1 MKLLSATLL
10 VASFAPSSGFGQMG
24 STEPWRD
31 YDYPDYPSQ
40 EQCDATPSPTGDKY
54 TWIDQTAGAWICSTP
69 AANADK
75 DTCLSYGCYYHE
87 DWNACMPSCQMDITD
102 SPEADNCMA
111 CTFDSAWVGHPQT
124 GDAPEGFAP
133 GPCPSGCVQ
142 HPEGYCGLPC
152 SAQSDNPL
160 NFYACYFC
168 IEDET
173 CGGAEACQYTPPKDP
188 TATGTDSMGS
198 CRPGCGPGNCE
209 SCGWDECSCLDAC
222 TWNKRGGDGDDFTIP
237 GSCEDS
243 CEAGN
248 CHLCDPD
255 ETGDMSRCES
265 ASGCIWDSN
274 SGPWNEATMK
284 NLASAGVSAART
296 SAGAAMSL
304 FTAPKPSKCAWTTV
318 AKSSTTKPQDSL
330 EKVSSA
336 GTPVLTMTPT
346 PACPNPSAPPSAA
359 SGPPTRAAAW
369 KSMESAPAGESA
381 FVMIKRHDSIHGIMG

>member
-173 CGGAEACQYTPPKDP
+173 CGGAEGCQYAPPKDP

-274 SGPWNEATMK
+274 SGPWDEATMK
-284 NLASAGVSAART
+284 NLGECRRECSSDECWSCNESLYGAEAKQMCMDNGCQVVDYEAAGFTGEGFECRNTCSHDDTHSCMSESECTSVGGQWSPDSGRCIEVDGVRT
-296 SAGAAMSL
+296 
-304 FTAPKPSKCAWTTV
+304 CW
-318 AKSSTTKPQDSL
+318 
-330 EKVSSA
+330 
-336 GTPVLTMTPT
+336 
-346 PACPNPSAPPSAA
+346 
-359 SGPPTRAAAW
+359 
-369 KSMESAPAGESA
+369 GECH
-381 FVMIKRHDSIHGIMG
+381 RHD